1 MKVLLKTKQGFKK
14 SEQDKRNKVYH
25 DRLIIEEAL
34 RKTAQAQSMLSY
46 NKQINK
52 QGARELKGQKE
63 ASLNKAVKEN
73 NSLKAKNNIYSAF

>member
-1 MKVLLKTKQGFKK
+1 M
-14 SEQDKRNKVYH
+14 
-25 DRLIIEEAL
+25 IIEEAL

-52 QGARELKGQKE
+52 QAARELKGQKE

-73 NSLKAKNNIYSAF
+73 NSLKVKNNIYSTF